1 MGNNNSKEPT
11 LKDFLRRSKV
21 AKQYISDQL
30 GITDKREQNNYL
42 KIWASSGMPNIKASG
57 RHQAWFDAETNTMNF
72 GDERYNEKDEYGSYS
87 SKEDEKKRKAKSF
100 VEELAHA
107 RQYKSMRS
115 PFREH
120 EDKDIREYEKKG
132 NLGFDIPFSAIA
144 GTINALGLNA
154 LKNSGKENRNLLKGA
169 LPLSA
174 LSFVLNRYGMKKD
187 NRANSDIMEE
197 SFHKADLDLNIK
209 SVQSDTELL
218 ESMPKHHRKGY
229 EEGTLTRHWDEYY
242 SPWTTESMAHTQ
254 LDPREGNKID
264 NYSGE
269 KDTRSISDMIRGELD
284 ILSKGD
290 DNYLNKAFQN
300 FLIELKVWGS
310 YTPIKVL
317 INAKSYDLEFN
328 HTLAIVNES
337 KRFSYFI
344 D

>member
-300 FLIELKVWGS
+300 FKWLVENTKNTTKVN
-310 YTPIKVL
+310 KVMGTKWKNDKSGDVRRFVGEAL
-317 INAKSYDLEFN
+317 RYAK
-328 HTLAIVNES
+328 
-337 KRFSYFI
+337 
-344 D
+344 